1 MGVPLEVGDAV
12 VYRSHPGA
20 APEDGVVTGLSSDA
34 SLAFVRYRGQHP
46 GAPGKATPVSAL
58 TRPGPERDRAAEVA
72 AAEDR
77 AEQAAFDAARE
88 RS

>member
-1 MGVPLEVGDAV
+1 MGMLEVGDAV

-34 SLAFVRYRGQHP
+34 TLAFVRYRGQHP

-58 TRPGPERDRAAEVA
+58 TRLTEPVDRADRVA

-77 AEQAAFDAARE
+77 AEQVAFDAARE